1 MAAKQ
6 AADAGI
12 GRLPGALFQAQQIDQ
27 QQIRLGHQML
37 ERLLGLLLEE
47 FIGIPIRFQVE
58 THYTQEQYDV
68 VLL

>member
-1 MAAKQ
+1 VVASRGVV
-6 AADAGI
+6 D
-12 GRLPGALFQAQQIDQ
+12 
-27 QQIRLGHQML
+27 
-37 ERLLGLLLEE
+37 LLLDEESTSIAELEE